1 MNKSYSDSIQSNNLI
16 TSPKIVKR
24 PTFYYDND
32 EFKPI
37 RAGGIIIYKIE
48 NNSIKLLLIRTNYNN
63 KEMYEDIGGKTDSND
78 ISFLNTISREVGEE
92 TNYVINRYLSS
103 GAFDKSLTIT
113 SHDLGA
119 ISSLV
124 LSQVLIDIDGK
135 VTVVGYDNN
144 LVQNQ
149 MIIARTVSSLLS
161 LDGTFNAQ
169 QTPGY
174 IKYTVAGG
182 TNQIVN
188 DAMIHPDG
196 RILLVGNEN

>member
-92 TNYVINRYLSS
+92 TNYVINPDIITYQLHSADSIYIPHGKYLLYIIRANNYERKLTSTHF
-103 GAFDKSLTIT
+103 GDKETHDNIDRTIEWVNLDDYINHTKNFNPRLHNNDLKKYFLNLIKVSL
-113 SHDLGA
+113 
-119 ISSLV
+119 
-124 LSQVLIDIDGK
+124 
-135 VTVVGYDNN
+135 
-144 LVQNQ
+144 
-149 MIIARTVSSLLS
+149 
-161 LDGTFNAQ
+161 
-169 QTPGY
+169 
-174 IKYTVAGG
+174 
-182 TNQIVN
+182 
-188 DAMIHPDG
+188 
-196 RILLVGNEN
+196 